1 MVFITLAV
9 VLVTLLIVARG
20 RYPAS
25 PPERSSPRDTSSLL
39 PPRTGE
45 SPTPLQSYTSSIPP
59 GELPNLYPGT
69 QWTTPKSAEYP
80 FVTLTG
86 EGKFLDGFGLE
97 STALVDS
104 PNDFLEHYQRELARG
119 GWTFLEVAG
128 DEVYSYAKGE
138 SLFMYRYDEI
148 TEGEGLSRHVVG
160 YKLFVQYN

>member
-1 MVFITLAV
+1 
-9 VLVTLLIVARG
+9 
-20 RYPAS
+20 
-25 PPERSSPRDTSSLL
+25 
-39 PPRTGE
+39 
-45 SPTPLQSYTSSIPP
+45 
-59 GELPNLYPGT
+59 
-69 QWTTPKSAEYP
+69 
-80 FVTLTG
+80 VTLTG